1 MPVKRT
7 DHWPTTAGYFANFV
21 ILGLQTASLGPTLPG
36 LAARTGVQLGAI
48 SVLFTAHAL
57 GYMFG
62 SFFGGRLYDR
72 IAGHPVM
79 TGMLLISAA
88 TLAFVPAISVL
99 WLLIAAWLV
108 LGVTGGALDVG
119 GNTLMVW
126 LHGRQVGP
134 FMNALHFFFGV
145 GSFLAPLIIAQA
157 LTLSGNVT
165 SAYWVLAILVVPAAL
180 WLIQQPSPSSQTGA
194 TTPEVAPG
202 PVPTGTPSLAPGAPI
217 AAVSSRLD
225 SSSPAARHQDSER
238 RTVVLIALL
247 LGLYVAA
254 EASFGGWI
262 YTYAVVQ
269 ELSDATMAAYLTSA
283 FWGALTAGRL
293 LGIPL
298 AARFSPGAILTADL
312 AGCLASVGTLLLW
325 HDSRAVVWASTLAL
339 GLFMASVFPTAI
351 TLAGQRLSLT
361 GRVTGWFLVAGS
373 LGAMSLPWLIG
384 QLFEPVGPQSA
395 MAVLFL
401 DLVLASAVLVPLL
414 KGGQPGLN
422 ALPPKL
428 STEPGTDGRA

>member
-1 MPVKRT
+1 MPAKQT
-7 DHWPTTAGYFANFV
+7 DHWPTTVGYFATFV

-36 LAARTGVQLGAI
+36 LAAQTGVPLGAI

-79 TGMLLISAA
+79 TGMLFISAA
-88 TLAFVPAISVL
+88 TLALVPVIPVL
-99 WLLIAAWLV
+99 WLLMAAWLV

-126 LHGRQVGP
+126 LHGREVGP

-145 GSFLAPLIIAQA
+145 GSFLAPLIVAQA

-165 SAYWVLAILVVPAAL
+165 TAYWVLAILVLPAAL
-180 WLIQQPSPSSQTGA
+180 WLIRQPCPSSQTD
-194 TTPEVAPG
+194 TPTPEVAPG
-202 PVPTGTPSLAPGAPI
+202 PASTGTPSLALGTPI
-217 AAVSSRLD
+217 AAVSSPLD
-225 SSSPAARHQDSER
+225 SSRPSTRHQDSER

-262 YTYAVVQ
+262 YTYAVALD
-269 ELSDATMAAYLTSA
+269 LSDATMAAYLTSA

-293 LGIPL
+293 LSIPL
-298 AARFSPGAILTADL
+298 AARFRPGILLAADL
-312 AGCLASVGTLLLW
+312 GGCVASVGALLLW
-325 HDSRAVVWASTLAL
+325 PDSRVVIWAGTL
-339 GLFMASVFPTAI
+339 GLGLSMASVFPTAI
-351 TLAGQRLSLT
+351 TLAGRRLSLT
-361 GRVTGWFLVAGS
+361 GQVTGWFLVAGS
-373 LGAMSLPWLIG
+373 LGAMSLPWVIG
-384 QLFEPVGPQSA
+384 QLFEPIGPESA
-395 MAVLFL
+395 MVLIFL
-401 DLVLASAVLVPLL
+401 DLILAAAVLVPLL
-414 KGGQPGLN
+414 KGGQ
-422 ALPPKL
+422 AHTLP
-428 STEPGTDGRA
+428 SQAGSGGRG

>member
-1 MPVKRT
+1 MPARRT
-7 DHWPTTAGYFANFV
+7 DHWPTTAAYFANFV

-88 TLAFVPAISVL
+88 TLAFVPVISVL

-145 GSFLAPLIIAQA
+145 GSFLAPLIVAQA

-165 SAYWVLAILVVPAAL
+165 TAYWVLAIVVVPAAL
-180 WLIQQPSPSSQTGA
+180 WLIRQPSPSSQTYT

-202 PVPTGTPSLAPGAPI
+202 PVPGAPI
-217 AAVSSRLD
+217 AAASSPLD
-225 SSSPAARHQDSER
+225 SSSAVARHQDSER
-238 RTVVLIALL
+238 RTVLLIALL

-298 AARFSPGAILTADL
+298 AARFSPGTILTADL

-325 HDSRAVVWASTLAL
+325 PDSRAAVWASTLAL

-414 KGGQPGLN
+414 KGGQPGLDV
-422 ALPPKL
+422 ALPSSSP
-428 STEPGTDGRA
+428 EPGTDGRA